1 MGQGPSVVVSPAFVL
16 DMPSDKTELAQ
27 RLELVRPNYTV
38 RGLIFNALLG
48 QVAEQAGRQVADQ
61 LARDLRLGRLVDFFS
76 YPAADFLRLLY
87 HAADALEPHT
97 GSVQEGLRACGAA
110 TAHVFFASTVGSALA
125 KIIGQS
131 DPKRAFS
138 STPICYSTVM
148 NYGTHDYEPL
158 EGKRVRLIYRNNM
171 QPAAYHEGTLAAVMQ
186 AMGWKGTVTGSTH
199 ALNHTEYLIEW
210 E

>member
-1 MGQGPSVVVSPAFVL
+1 MAPPPVRAS
-16 DMPSDKTELAQ
+16 MPSDKTELAR
-27 RLELVRPNYTV
+27 RLELLQPTYTV

-48 QVAEQAGRQVADQ
+48 HVSEQAGQQASEQ
-61 LARDLRLGRLVDFFS
+61 LSRELKLGRLVDFFS
-76 YPAADFLRLLY
+76 YPASDFLRLLY
-87 HAADALEPHT
+87 LAADVLEAQR
-97 GSVQEGLRACGAA
+97 GSSEAAFQACGGA

-158 EGKRVRLIYRNNM
+158 EGRRVRLVYRGNP
-171 QPAAYHEGTLAAVMQ
+171 QPMAYHEGTLCAVLQ
-186 AMGWKGTVTGSTH
+186 AMGWKGTVKGTAH
-199 ALNHTEYLIEW
+199 ALDHSEYLISW